1 MQYYTFTRT
10 YMVPAQ
16 NKYVARV
23 IFSRALENGEE
34 DRYYVSTTIE
44 APQKPKRV
52 RTTHASK
59 LVSLLSWFMAE
70 AYNQI
75 AGYPKYHRQ
84 R

>member
-1 MQYYTFTRT
+1 MQYYRFDRT
-10 YMVPAQ
+10 YIVPAQ
-16 NKYVARV
+16 NKYAARV

-52 RTTHASK
+52 RTDQSSK
-59 LVSLLSWFMAE
+59 LLSLLSWFMAE
-70 AYNQI
+70 AYDQI

>member
-10 YMVPAQ
+10 YMVTAQ
-16 NKYVARV
+16 SKYAARV
-23 IFSRALENGEE
+23 IFSRALENNDE
-34 DRYYVSTTIE
+34 DRYYVSTTID
-44 APQKPKRV
+44 APQKPKRA
-52 RTTHASK
+52 RTTQSSK
-59 LVSLLSWFMAE
+59 LASLLSWFMTE

>member
-16 NKYVARV
+16 NRYAARV

-34 DRYYVSTTIE
+34 DRYYVSTTID
-44 APQKPKRV
+44 APQKPNRA

-59 LVSLLSWFMAE
+59 LVSLLSWFIAE